1 MASRRLVLAERRGVD
16 DERVEFQES
25 GTRVAGDFR
34 CASCGYGIV
43 FRGALPDC
51 PICRGTA
58 WEQSAWRPFSRD
70 GDRP

>member
-1 MASRRLVLAERRGVD
+1 VGNRRLVLTARRGVE
-16 DERVEFQES
+16 DEDVEFQAS
-25 GTRVAGDFR
+25 GTQVAGEFH

-58 WEQSAWRPFSRD
+58 WKHAAWRPFSRY
-70 GDRP
+70 GTRW